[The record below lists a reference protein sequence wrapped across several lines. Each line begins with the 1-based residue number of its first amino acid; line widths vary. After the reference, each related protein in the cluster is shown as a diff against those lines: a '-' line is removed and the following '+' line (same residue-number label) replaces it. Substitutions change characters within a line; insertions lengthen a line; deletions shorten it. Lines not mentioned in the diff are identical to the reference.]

1 MKLDKI
7 YNNAEALRD
16 VINTLLDFIDSRN
29 SNKLSKDA
37 IKYIMAELDMSAEDA
52 ASLIEEGIQ

>member
-7 YNNAEALRD
+7 YNNAEALRY
-16 VINTLLDFIDSRN
+16 VVNTLLDFIDSRN

-37 IKYIMAELDMSAEDA
+37 IKYVMAELDMSAEDA